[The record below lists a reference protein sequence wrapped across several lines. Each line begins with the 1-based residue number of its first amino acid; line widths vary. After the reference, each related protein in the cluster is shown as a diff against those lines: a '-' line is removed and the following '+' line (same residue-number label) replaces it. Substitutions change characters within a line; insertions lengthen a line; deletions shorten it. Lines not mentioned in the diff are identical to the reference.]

1 MEKNMSV
8 TIAGDVLCD
17 IVSGFLQGIGVHCY
31 IDGIDAAPGGA
42 TGLSIIDLA
51 VTPYLPVYTGNRFMA
66 CIIGGVLVGIG
77 MAVVFM
83 SGSTTGGSD
92 IGAKLI
98 QKYFPHIQTGTA
110 LMVLDLIII
119 GTSIL
124 MFRNVESGLYGM
136 ISMVVTSY
144 VIDMTLYGLNW
155 STMMTVVTPFSD
167 KIADVLMEYLDRGCT
182 LLECRGAYSKKASG
196 VTLCVVDRKQMYKAK
211 N

>member
-83 SGSTTGGSD
+83 SGSTT
-92 IGAKLI
+92 
-98 QKYFPHIQTGTA
+98 
-110 LMVLDLIII
+110 
-119 GTSIL
+119 
-124 MFRNVESGLYGM
+124 
-136 ISMVVTSY
+136 
-144 VIDMTLYGLNW
+144 
-155 STMMTVVTPFSD
+155 
-167 KIADVLMEYLDRGCT
+167 
-182 LLECRGAYSKKASG
+182 
-196 VTLCVVDRKQMYKAK
+196 QMYKAK
-211 N
+211 KLIYQIDPKAFLIVSEAREVYGEGFLASDQE

>member
-42 TGLSIIDLA
+42 TGLVDPAESNNRSANRNVDDLDQSSTDGGILDSARTIKNSKNSQDSLICNAIIDLA

-77 MAVVFM
+77 MAIVFM

-98 QKYFPHIQTGTA
+98 QKYLPHIQTGTA

-119 GTSIL
+119 GTSI
-124 MFRNVESGLYGM
+124 
-136 ISMVVTSY
+136 
-144 VIDMTLYGLNW
+144 
-155 STMMTVVTPFSD
+155 
-167 KIADVLMEYLDRGCT
+167 
-182 LLECRGAYSKKASG
+182 
-196 VTLCVVDRKQMYKAK
+196 
-211 N
+211 